1 MKKDTY
7 IHIQGDPDFL
17 PDQVIRV
24 TTADRA
30 IIMGQPVVK
39 YIKKREKIIE

>member
-7 IHIQGDPDFL
+7 IHIQGDPEFL
-17 PDQVIRV
+17 PDQIIRV

-30 IIMGQPVVK
+30 IIMGLSVVK
-39 YIKKREKIIE
+39 YIKKRKIIE